1 MTYVREV
8 TILTIITLGY
18 IGLFLSV
25 IRIGLHGVV
34 DLVVEFESMRPGFET
49 WVLHDFFFFFFFF
62 FCFFYLFI
70 FYAIFVIIITV
81 QICKFNITVST
92 QFLLLYYSLWCPG
105 LQRLQRFDY
114 HMLMWLSNPSW
125 KSFSHSNRE
134 DLIRL

>member
-62 FCFFYLFI
+62 FLLFLFI
-70 FYAIFVIIITV
+70 YFLCYFCHYYYSANL
-81 QICKFNITVST
+81 QIQHYCLYSVSPT
-92 QFLLLYYSLWCPG
+92 LLL
-105 LQRLQRFDY
+105 
-114 HMLMWLSNPSW
+114 LMMPRPPAPSA
-125 KSFSHSNRE
+125 
-134 DLIRL
+134 L

>member
-49 WVLHDFFFFFFFF
+49 WVLRDFFFFFFFLLF
-62 FCFFYLFI
+62 LFI
-70 FYAIFVIIITV
+70 YFLCYFCHYYYSANL
-81 QICKFNITVST
+81 QIQHYCLYSVSPT
-92 QFLLLYYSLWCPG
+92 LLL
-105 LQRLQRFDY
+105 
-114 HMLMWLSNPSW
+114 LMMPRPPAPSA
-125 KSFSHSNRE
+125 
-134 DLIRL
+134 L